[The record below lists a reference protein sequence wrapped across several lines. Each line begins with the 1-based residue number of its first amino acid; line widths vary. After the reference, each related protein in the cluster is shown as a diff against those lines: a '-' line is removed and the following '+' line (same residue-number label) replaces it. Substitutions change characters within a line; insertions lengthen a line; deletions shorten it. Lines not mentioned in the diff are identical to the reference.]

1 MIYGGIFRSKDDK
14 ESESGSKVPKGFE
27 KFLRKTNKK
36 SSGSSKD
43 VECSKKEETSKDV
56 KKE

>member
-1 MIYGGIFRSKDDK
+1 MIYDGIFRSKDGK
-14 ESESGSKVPKGFE
+14 ESDSGSKVPKGFE

-36 SSGSSKD
+36 SSYNSKD
-43 VECSKKEETSKDV
+43 VDGSKKEEGGKDV